1 MMKVF
6 IWITIF
12 GLGFIQIVQ
21 AQSDSI
27 VTKNIYKLW
36 INTKMAGAMF
46 ETGDSSIVVS
56 NSLKKTDYC
65 QGKYKVEKIDARN
78 ISELKIRKRGN
89 VAKGALYGAIA
100 GLVVGGVV
108 DLIYYS
114 SWKKYDPPDAHGD
127 WGQGIEN
134 MMAKDPL
141 YFTIGAS
148 LVGAACI
155 GIGAGIGAG
164 IGSAKITIPINGS
177 REQFALNRSTLDK
190 YSIKPNPALENQT
203 FSKLRD
209 TVVDLD
215 GNVYSTLALGG
226 QVWMGENLKA
236 MHDRDGIEIPGAT
249 GNSRGGSRKYSW
261 QAVTGKRDIC
271 PVGWRIPELADW
283 TSMMKSLG
291 GEDAAGGK
299 MEISFSASATAD
311 QWWSSTQLDESS
323 VQYIYLNNKIT
334 GIMFAGKDNGSGLS
348 VRCIRDYK

>member
-1 MMKVF
+1 MKALLL
-6 IWITIF
+6 ITIF
-12 GLGFIQIVQ
+12 SLGFIQIIQ
-21 AQSDSI
+21 AHNDSI
-27 VTKNIYKLW
+27 VPKNIYKLW

-46 ETGDSSIVVS
+46 ETEDSSIVVS

-78 ISELKIRKRGN
+78 ISELKIRKMGN

-108 DLIYYS
+108 DLIYYA
-114 SWKKYDPPDAHGD
+114 SWKNYDPPDAHGD

-164 IGSAKITIPINGS
+164 IGSAKFTIPINGS
-177 REQFALNRSTLDK
+177 REQFARNRSTLDK
-190 YSIKPNPALENQT
+190 YSIKPNPVLKNQT

-209 TVVDLD
+209 TVVDID

-226 QVWMGENLKA
+226 QVWMGENLRVS
-236 MHDRDGIEIPGAT
+236 HHRDGAEIAGITTQAPGDE
-249 GNSRGGSRKYSW
+249 RRYSW
-261 QAVTGKRDIC
+261 LAVIGKQKIC
-271 PVGWRIPELADW
+271 PVGWHVPELFEW
-283 TSMMKSLG
+283 TSMIRSLG
-291 GEDAAGGK
+291 GEDSAGSK
-299 MEISFSASATAD
+299 MEITFSALGRPD
-311 QWWSSTQLDESS
+311 QWWSSTELDADRA
-323 VQYIYLNNKIT
+323 QYIYLNNKTT
-334 GIMFAGKDNGSGLS
+334 GAMFTGKDNASGLA
-348 VRCIRDYK
+348 VRCIRD